1 MIDRRTLIAGASAT
15 AALAVS
21 PMARAAGPRRFPTG
35 FLWGAAT
42 AGHQVEG
49 NDTASDT
56 WFLANIKPTV
66 FAEPAGDAA
75 NSFVRW
81 ADDLDLCRAMGL
93 NAYRFS
99 VEWSRIEPEKGMVS
113 PAMLDLYRRMI
124 EGCHARGLAPVVTL
138 NHFTSPR
145 WFAADGGWLNP
156 DAPERFAAQCDRVMR
171 AMGDGISHAITF
183 NEPNIFRLLD
193 GLLPQPVRD
202 LERATLERAGQ
213 LTGSS
218 HFVASNVVRPE
229 DCDAMEAGLLR
240 GHALARQAIKA
251 VRGDVPVGCSLAVI
265 DEQAVRGGEAM
276 RDATRQRLYGAWIES
291 ARKDDFVGVQNY
303 ERRLWGPEGRRP
315 APAGA
320 QRSQTGQE
328 IDPASLAGAVRYIHQ
343 ATKVPIFVTEHGLS
357 STDDAARARIIPEA
371 LVHLHT
377 AIADGVPV
385 IGYCH
390 WSLIDNF
397 EWIFGY
403 GPKYGLHS
411 FDRQTFV
418 RTAKPSA
425 AVYGAIAKT
434 NAL

>member
-66 FAEPAGDAA
+66 FTEPAGDAA

-113 PAMLDLYRRMI
+113 PAMLDHYRRMI

-328 IDPASLAGAVRYIHQ
+328 IDPGSLAGAVRYIHQ

-411 FDRQTFV
+411 FDPKTFV

-434 NAL
+434 NAI